1 VTNEAP
7 ISLSETSPWEALAGR
22 VRVLV
27 PAHDSD
33 GLAAFL
39 DATRESRAEPFAP
52 ARIDTLAR
60 LSAGLLADP
69 VLRQDPASVSVAY
82 WLRRAQVARLA
93 EEHGRRAAMEPD
105 VLRVPVG
112 RVLHMAPSNVDTLFL
127 YSWALAYLCGNAS
140 VVRLSQ
146 EQGIIVTALLRL
158 IDSVAAQDGELLA
171 SNRFVT
177 YGHDDAVTT
186 ALSEWCAHRIIWG
199 GDEAVAAIRPLPLP
213 AHASERVFGSKYSFA
228 VIDAARY
235 REAPEGERAGVAS
248 GFFNDLFW
256 FDQMACSSPHVVFWI
271 GASEVAELAA
281 HDFER
286 ALQAEVERRHFKATV
301 PSAVHRRAYAFGMA
315 ASADM
320 QVVLEHPGF
329 VGVHLR
335 DQTALDKD
343 VCGGGLFR
351 HVPVARLSDVL
362 GFIDEGDQTLTHW
375 GIDKVALRNFAADAG
390 ARGLDRVVPIG
401 EALAFDVVWD
411 GFHLIDDMLRR
422 VRFRGAVADTGRA

>member
-1 VTNEAP
+1 VSDQAAV
-7 ISLSETSPWEALAGR
+7 SARETPSWQAVAGR
-22 VRVLV
+22 VRVLA
-27 PAHDSD
+27 PADPD
-33 GLAAFL
+33 GFGAFL
-39 DATRESRAEPFAP
+39 EATREMRAEPFSP
-52 ARIDTLAR
+52 ARMDTLAR

-82 WLRRAQVARLA
+82 WLRRAQLARLG
-93 EEHGRRAAMEPD
+93 EEHTRRAAMEAD

-146 EQGIIVTALLRL
+146 EQGVIVTALLRV
-158 IDSVAAQDGELLA
+158 IDSVAAEDAELRT

-213 AHASERVFGSKYSFA
+213 PHASERVFGSKYSFA
-228 VIDAARY
+228 VIDAARF
-235 REAPEGERAGVAS
+235 RAATEQERARVAS

-271 GASEVAELAA
+271 GVPEVAELAA
-281 HDFER
+281 GDFEH
-286 ALQAEVERRHFKATV
+286 ALQAEVERRGFKPALS
-301 PSAVHRRAYAFGMA
+301 SAVHRRAYAFGMA
-315 ASADM
+315 ASTDVR
-320 QVVLEHPGF
+320 VVLDHPGF
-329 VGVHLR
+329 VGVHLNDR
-335 DQTALDKD
+335 AAFEKD
-343 VCGGGLFR
+343 VCGGGLLR
-351 HVPVARLSDVL
+351 HVPVPRLSDVVA
-362 GFIDEGDQTLTHW
+362 FIDEGDQTLTHW
-375 GIDKVALRNFAADAG
+375 GIDGAVLRDFATHAG

-422 VRFRGAVADTGRA
+422 VRVRSA